1 MSSKRDRMRVA
12 ARKELKKDD
21 IDIDEFKER
30 KEKGVSSEPKKTPS
44 LFSGYTF
51 AFLGVFAFMM
61 FWNSGQYIVA
71 IGVGAP
77 FTFLGIF
84 RTYKATLART
94 KKQTL

>member
-1 MSSKRDRMRVA
+1 MRKN
-12 ARKELKKDD
+12 ARRELKKENV
-21 IDIDEFKER
+21 DIDEFRDFGER
-30 KEKGVSSEPKKTPS
+30 GIDSKPKKTPS
-44 LFSGYTF
+44 LISGYTF
-51 AFLGVFAFMM
+51 AFLGVLAFMM

-77 FTFLGIF
+77 FTLLGIY

>member
-1 MSSKRDRMRVA
+1 MRIN
-12 ARKELKKDD
+12 ARRELRKDD
-21 IDIDEFKER
+21 IDIDTPR
-30 KEKGVSSEPKKTPS
+30 KKREKNISSTPKKTPS

-51 AFLGVFAFMM
+51 AFLGVLAFMM
-61 FWNSGQYIVA
+61 FWNAGQYIVA

-77 FTFLGIF
+77 FTFLGIY